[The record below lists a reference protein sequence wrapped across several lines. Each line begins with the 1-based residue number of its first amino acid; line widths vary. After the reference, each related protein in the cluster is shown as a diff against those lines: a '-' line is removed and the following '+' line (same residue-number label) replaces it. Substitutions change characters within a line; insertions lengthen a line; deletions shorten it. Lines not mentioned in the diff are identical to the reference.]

1 MTDLVSRLKLYLDH
15 KKLGI
20 IDLSV
25 ILGYSSP
32 QKLYRLFN
40 TENANP
46 SCQIIEDI
54 AVKFYDL
61 NLNWLFTGRGEM
73 LFKQEEHG
81 DYKEKYFSC
90 LIEKE
95 ELYKKLLSKQ

>member
-1 MTDLVSRLKLYLDH
+1 MTELVARLKLYLDY
-15 KKLGI
+15 KRLGI

-25 ILGYSSP
+25 ILGYTSP

-54 AVKFYDL
+54 SNKFYDL

-73 LFKQEEHG
+73 IFKQDENV
-81 DYKEKYFSC
+81 DYREKYFSC
-90 LIEKE
+90 LVEKE
-95 ELYKKLLSKQ
+95 ALYKKIIEG

>member
-1 MTDLVSRLKLYLDH
+1 MTELVSRLKLYLDY
-15 KKLGI
+15 KKLGV

-25 ILGYSSP
+25 ILGYNSP

-40 TENANP
+40 TENASP

-54 AVKFYDL
+54 AGKFHDL

-73 LFKQEEHG
+73 IFKQEDHI
-81 DYKEKYFSC
+81 DFKEKYYGC
-90 LIEKE
+90 LVEKE
-95 ELYKKLLSKQ
+95 ALYKKLLTQ